1 MIVKK
6 KAPVKYGSFFLN
18 QLKVL
23 LRNGSLWT
31 LTENTEIIIYQIS
44 GKFHF
49 LKLTETFVKVLK
61 INIKLPLKNKVI
73 KN

>member
-1 MIVKK
+1 MWK
-6 KAPVKYGSFFLN
+6 
-18 QLKVL
+18 
-23 LRNGSLWT
+23 

-49 LKLTETFVKVLK
+49 LKLTETFVKVLI

-73 KN
+73 KNQREIPLTNGSFWKIMENTARGHGSFF